1 MIRLVTFNKLR
12 KKLQNSVTI
21 KPIYSFLKWKLKHV
35 TELQKQKG
43 LKCGKW
49 SEVKG
54 IWSARKSSIY
64 GQKCRKLFSEVKWRD
79 FEVRGKSIISKN
91 RSEVKGI
98 WSGTKIS

>member
-43 LKCGKW
+43 LKCGK
-49 SEVKG
+49 
-54 IWSARKSSIY
+54 
-64 GQKCRKLFSEVKWRD
+64 
-79 FEVRGKSIISKN
+79 
-91 RSEVKGI
+91 
-98 WSGTKIS
+98 